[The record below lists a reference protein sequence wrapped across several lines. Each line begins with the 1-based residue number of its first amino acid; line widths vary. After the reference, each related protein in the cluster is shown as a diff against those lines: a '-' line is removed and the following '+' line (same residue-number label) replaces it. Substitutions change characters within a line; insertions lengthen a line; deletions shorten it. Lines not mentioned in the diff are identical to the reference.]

1 MLRPVEDLLTELET
15 HVAETTPAPA
25 HAFLVSGI
33 TRVEIE
39 QLHGK
44 TRWLV
49 NNRLADRECAGRAI
63 EHARAFKYT
72 VFTDYPKK
80 V

>member
-1 MLRPVEDLLTELET
+1 MKTVEALLTELET
-15 HVAETTPAPA
+15 QVAETAPA
-25 HAFLVSGI
+25 RGHAFLVSGV

>member
-1 MLRPVEDLLTELET
+1 MKPVEQWLTELET
-15 HVAETTPAPA
+15 SVAEAAPA
-25 HAFLVSGI
+25 RGHAFLISGI
-33 TRVEIE
+33 TRIEVE

-63 EHARAFKYT
+63 EFARTHKYT
-72 VFTDYPKK
+72 IFTDYKK
-80 V
+80 P

>member
-1 MLRPVEDLLTELET
+1 MKPVEDLLTELET
-15 HVAETTPAPA
+15 HVQEAAPA
-25 HAFLVSGI
+25 RGHAFLVSGI
-33 TRVEIE
+33 TRIEIE

-63 EHARAFKYT
+63 EFARLHRYT